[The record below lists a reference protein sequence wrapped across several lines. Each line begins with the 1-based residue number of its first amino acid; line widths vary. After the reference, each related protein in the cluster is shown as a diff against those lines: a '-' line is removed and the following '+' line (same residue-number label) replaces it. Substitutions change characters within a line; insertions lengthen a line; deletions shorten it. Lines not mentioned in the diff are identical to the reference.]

1 MVIVKNVNTGQDS
14 GVSKRSSSLKPS
26 DAQEINDTQL
36 NDKVIEAMMRYYKIQ
51 EKEEIWRYLQKK
63 TGS

>member
-1 MVIVKNVNTGQDS
+1 MVVVKNFNTGKDS
-14 GVSKRSSSLKPS
+14 GVSERSSSLKPS

>member
-1 MVIVKNVNTGQDS
+1 MVVVKNVNTGQDS
-14 GVSKRSSSLKPS
+14 GVSERSSSLKPS